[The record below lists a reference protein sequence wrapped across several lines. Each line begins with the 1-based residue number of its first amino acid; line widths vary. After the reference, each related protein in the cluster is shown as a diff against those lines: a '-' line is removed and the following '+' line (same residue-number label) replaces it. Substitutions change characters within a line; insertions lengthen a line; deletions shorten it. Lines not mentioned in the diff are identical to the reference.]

1 MLDNRL
7 FVVSSRKAV
16 GTTGA
21 QTVLR
26 RHVATLLCLTLV
38 CGAAFREAA
47 PASAAQPGQ
56 GSSDQ
61 QARDEAVRAIPFDQM
76 NAQVKEKLWSVVSR
90 PTTFRRLP
98 TQVIDCDP
106 DLYVFLVRY
115 PEVVV
120 NMWQLMG
127 VTKVQVKRTGAYTFD
142 AADGAGTTSAAE
154 LVYGRPD
161 LHVFYALGVYEGP
174 LLHRR
179 IDGNCVLLLRTAYTK
194 REERIFVTSTLDV
207 FVRLNDPGAEIVA
220 KTLQPVV
227 GKAVDGNFVESSR
240 FLGQVSQA
248 TEVNGPG
255 MQLLAGRLANLD
267 PPVRQAFV
275 QQVESV
281 YQKAVLRSH
290 QRSSSRPPDP
300 PSRVAPASIN
310 QDMTAASTP
319 SEKGLETVPPGSPS
333 PNYRR

>member
-7 FVVSSRKAV
+7 FVVSPRQAV
-16 GTTGA
+16 GTTRA
-21 QTVLR
+21 QRVLR
-26 RHVATLLCLTLV
+26 RHLAALLGLTLA
-38 CGAAFREAA
+38 CITALLNAAAA
-47 PASAAQPGQ
+47 CAAQPSQ

-61 QARDEAVRAIPFDQM
+61 QAREEAVRAIPFDQM
-76 NAQVKEKLWSVVSR
+76 NEQVKGKLWSVVAR

-98 TQVIDCDP
+98 AQVIDCDP

-161 LHVFYALGVYEGP
+161 LHVFYAVGVYEGP

-179 IDGNCVLLLRTAYTK
+179 IDGNCVLLLRTSYTK

-255 MQLLAGRLANLD
+255 MQLLAGRLANVD

-275 QQVESV
+275 QQVEAV

-290 QRSSSRPPDP
+290 QRSSSRPLEA
-300 PSRVAPASIN
+300 PSGVAPASIN
-310 QDMTAASTP
+310 QETAAATTP
-319 SEKGLETVPPGSPS
+319 SEQTHETDPPSSRGPS
-333 PNYRR
+333 YRR